1 MIFVNLQANQSL
13 LVSPGHASTPASFRD
28 TFVNVTYQLPLYP
41 SSILLA
47 TDIKLHIQTPFP
59 LYSLPT
65 LLRMSTDDHI
75 HGGFGPF
82 QFGKVF
88 PSTMGRIK
96 FRVEVQNNL
105 LVMTLPG
112 TQVIGYVCDIVPKFP
127 VETRS
132 SSMRE
137 RRSTLPIL
145 EKENEKKTTV
155 LEKWL
160 VSKKGRMREQLNRL
174 PSTDFQEGATQEE
187 DVKLHLDIDP
197 TSALLHRYT
206 HSNYTSSHTP
216 TPP

>member
-1 MIFVNLQANQSL
+1 
-13 LVSPGHASTPASFRD
+13 
-28 TFVNVTYQLPLYP
+28 
-41 SSILLA
+41 
-47 TDIKLHIQTPFP
+47 
-59 LYSLPT
+59 
-65 LLRMSTDDHI
+65 MSTDDHI

-105 LVMTLPG
+105 LVITLPG

-132 SSMRE
+132 GSVRE
-137 RRSTLPIL
+137 RRSTLPIT
-145 EKENEKKTTV
+145 ENENKKKTTV

-160 VSKKGRMREQLNRL
+160 VSKKGRIKELNRL
-174 PSTDFQEGATQEE
+174 PSRDFQEGATQEK

-197 TSALLHRYT
+197 TSDLLHRY
-206 HSNYTSSHTP
+206 NYTSSHAP